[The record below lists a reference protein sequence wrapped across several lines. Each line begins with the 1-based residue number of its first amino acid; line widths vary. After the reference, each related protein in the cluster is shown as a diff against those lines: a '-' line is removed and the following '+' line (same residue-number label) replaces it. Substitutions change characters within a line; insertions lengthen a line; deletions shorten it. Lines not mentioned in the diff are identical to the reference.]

1 MLYRRSVKIMDQCS
15 NQEQGAMCTG
25 ESQINRTVE
34 RLRNDPQPLAAA
46 SQAREINIRPL
57 NYGYI
62 VNIGCQT
69 FAIES
74 VEKLIS
80 NLEKYLNSP
89 IETEKK
95 WFSGNLLK

>member
-1 MLYRRSVKIMDQCS
+1 MDKCS
-15 NQEQGAMCTG
+15 NQEQQGTMCAG
-25 ESQINRTVE
+25 E
-34 RLRNDPQPLAAA
+34 P
-46 SQAREINIRPL
+46 REINIRPL
-57 NYGYI
+57 NHGYV

-74 VEKLIS
+74 IKKLIS

-89 IETEKK
+89 IETEKE

>member
-1 MLYRRSVKIMDQCS
+1 MDQCS
-15 NQEQGAMCTG
+15 NQEQQGAMCAG
-25 ESQINRTVE
+25 EPQVNRPVE
-34 RLRNDPQPLAAA
+34 RLRNEPQPLASAQ
-46 SQAREINIRPL
+46 QAREINIRPL
-57 NYGYI
+57 NHGYV

-74 VEKLIS
+74 VEKLVS

-89 IETEKK
+89 IETEKE

>member
-1 MLYRRSVKIMDQCS
+1 MDQCS
-15 NQEQGAMCTG
+15 NQEQQGAMCAS
-25 ESQINRTVE
+25 ELQINRPIE
-34 RLRNDPQPLAAA
+34 SLRNAPTPEGKS

-57 NYGYI
+57 NFGYV

-74 VEKLIS
+74 VEKLVS

-89 IETEKK
+89 NDTEKE